1 MNFRNF
7 RNFRKSRVLNNI
19 KERLGK
25 ASKNRPIE
33 EDYVGN

>member
-1 MNFRNF
+1 M
-7 RNFRKSRVLNNI
+7 NFRKSKANGRVLNNI